1 MIDTGEVLSHSGLV
15 MNIKTHECL
24 LNEQPLV
31 LTPTEFSILQFLLE
45 HKGNVVSSE
54 ELFHHIW
61 KNEYYSK
68 KNNTITVHIRHLREK
83 MKDSF
88 DEPRYIKTI
97 WGCGYKIE
105 K

>member
-1 MIDTGEVLSHSGLV
+1 

-68 KNNTITVHIRHLREK
+68 KTIQLQFIFAICVKNE
-83 MKDSF
+83 
-88 DEPRYIKTI
+88 
-97 WGCGYKIE
+97 G
-105 K
+105 

>member
-1 MIDTGEVLSHSGLV
+1 MKK
-15 MNIKTHECL
+15 KTHECL